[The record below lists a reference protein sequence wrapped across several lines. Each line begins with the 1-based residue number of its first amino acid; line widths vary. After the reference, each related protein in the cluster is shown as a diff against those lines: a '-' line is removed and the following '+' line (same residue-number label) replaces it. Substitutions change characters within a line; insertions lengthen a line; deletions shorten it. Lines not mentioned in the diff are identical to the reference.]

1 MSYLLDTIQFEQSNI
16 LVLGDLM
23 LDRYLWGDVERI
35 SPEAPVPIFHVRRQS
50 EIPGGAEN
58 VGSNLVGLGASGTVI
73 GICGRDAVGE
83 RLVSF

>member
-1 MSYLLDTIQFEQSNI
+1 MSYSLDVKQFEQSNI

-50 EIPGGAEN
+50 EIPGGAGN
-58 VGSNLVGLGASGTVI
+58 VVSNLVGLSASVTVI
-73 GICGRDAVGE
+73 GI
-83 RLVSF
+83 